1 MDDDKFRI
9 IADPKRHLLRI
20 ALMGHWEVADVL
32 RYKVALGEAVQRM
45 RTQGCPPGSIAAM
58 VDTRE
63 GGVQSQDV
71 VAAWQKE
78 LGSATPAPRRLATIV
93 SSALLKRQV
102 DRIAIANQRLFDN
115 EGEAM
120 VWLLSS
126 EDIS

>member
-1 MDDDKFRI
+1 MSEDKFRI
-9 IADPKRHLLRI
+9 IADPRRQLLRI

-32 RYKVALGEAVQRM
+32 TYKAALGEAVQGM
-45 RTQGCPPGSIAAM
+45 RAQKCPPGSIAAL

-78 LGSATPAPRRLATIV
+78 LGSMTPAPRRLATIV
-93 SSALLKRQV
+93 SSALLRRQV

-115 EGEAM
+115 EDEAM
-120 VWLLSS
+120 EWLLSS

>member
-1 MDDDKFRI
+1 MGEEKFRI

-32 RYKVALGEAVQRM
+32 RYKAALGDAVQGM

-58 VDTRE
+58 VDTRL

-78 LGSATPAPRRLATIV
+78 LGTVTPPPRRLATIV

-115 EGEAM
+115 EDDAM
-120 VWLLSS
+120 AWLLSS
-126 EDIS
+126 EDIR